1 MVSSVRVRIL
11 IFPLLILG
19 PSLPV
24 KMHGFSLVDTDLGVF
39 ALGGDPERN
48 YSGDKYRRDILR
60 LRCAGD
66 QIQNCQWEK
75 MPQQLEVPRGW
86 HVSIPLPDSYDI
98 CQ

>member
-24 KMHGFSLVDTDLGVF
+24 KMHGFSLVDTDRGLF
-39 ALGGDPERN
+39 ALGGDPDNN
-48 YSGDKYRRDILR
+48 YNNNYRRDILR